1 MGRSQ
6 HDSLAQRGL
15 LHRLG
20 SAERPEAPV
29 PEVDSVVNNLRAIL
43 NSDRGM
49 SPSSPGLGLPLHQIM
64 AEWDVDRGPALQW
77 VAEQIAT
84 FEPRLRD
91 VEIVALD
98 AVVTDGSRFR
108 VLIRAVLPSGNPLR
122 LRTAV
127 VASGGANVE
136 LVGGAVEHG

>member
-1 MGRSQ
+1 
-6 HDSLAQRGL
+6 
-15 LHRLG
+15 
-20 SAERPEAPV
+20 
-29 PEVDSVVNNLRAIL
+29 
-43 NSDRGM
+43 
-49 SPSSPGLGLPLHQIM
+49 M